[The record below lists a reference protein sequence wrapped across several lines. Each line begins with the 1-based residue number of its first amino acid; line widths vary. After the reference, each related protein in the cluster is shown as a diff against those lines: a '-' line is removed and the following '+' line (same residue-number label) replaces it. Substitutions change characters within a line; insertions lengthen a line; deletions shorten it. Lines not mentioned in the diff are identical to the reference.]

1 MKRIFL
7 FISMLVGL
15 FPGAASAAM
24 YYQMDPATAA
34 SMTLQPVSD
43 SGSLYYY
50 VGYNPGTA
58 AGDEVWS
65 DGTHLTYG
73 GTMTMTYAVGFSG
86 YLIESSGNDSAIAT
100 IGLSSSGLTSLGLTG
115 TYDGFLLP
123 ISNDDNQDN
132 RTWSYASYV
141 ETDAG
146 TNLSAWAQL
155 GPGTQTNLI
164 VTTGSLLDFSKVTK
178 IGFLIQW
185 KRSENGGSTSGDF
198 HTSVVPVPVPA
209 AVLLGMLGLSV
220 AGMKLRKFS

>member
-34 SMTLQPVSD
+34 GMTLQTVSYKD
-43 SGSLYYY
+43 SGDLYY

-58 AGDEVWS
+58 DGDKVWS
-65 DGTHLTYG
+65 VGTHHTYD

-86 YLIESSGNDSAIAT
+86 YLEESSEETSKNDSAIAT
-100 IGLSSSGLTSLGLTG
+100 IGLSSPGLTG

-123 ISNDDNQDN
+123 VSNDDDQ
-132 RTWSYASYV
+132 TWRYASYV
-141 ETDAG
+141 ET
-146 TNLSAWAQL
+146 SALGLKRSDWAQL

-164 VTTGSLLDFSKVTK
+164 YTDRLDFSTVTE
-178 IGFLIQW
+178 IGILIQW
-185 KRSENGGSTSGDF
+185 KPSVNGDSASGDF

-209 AVLLGMLGLSV
+209 AVLLGMLGLGV